1 MGEALGGF
9 SLGDVSLRV
18 DDLRDTRIEAF
29 LQEHLDDMRGHS
41 PPESVHAL
49 DLEGLRAPDVTFW
62 SAWWRGEL
70 IGCVALKRLDAE
82 HVELKSMR
90 TSTRLRR
97 RGLGRFVLDFVAGEA
112 RRRGYRRM
120 SLETGTPAF
129 FEPARAL
136 YTSYGFRPCPPFDT
150 YSPDP
155 FSVFMTLAL

>member
-1 MGEALGGF
+1 M
-9 SLGDVSLRV
+9 
-18 DDLRDTRIEAF
+18 DDLLDARIEAF
-29 LQEHLDDMRGHS
+29 LQEHLDDMHRHS
-41 PPESVHAL
+41 PPGSVHAL
-49 DLEGLRAPDVTFW
+49 DLEGLRTPDVTFW

-70 IGCVALKRLDAE
+70 IGCVALKHLDAE

-90 TSTRLRR
+90 TSTTLRR
-97 RGLGRFVLDFVAGEA
+97 RGLGRFVLDFVADEA

-120 SLETGTPAF
+120 SLETGTPDF

-136 YTSYGFRPCPPFDT
+136 YRSYGFRPCPPFDA